1 MLMPVLWLAC
11 ALYLVCAIDNAC
23 GVFVFNSM
31 TLVFSSIE
39 VQYLFQK
46 FHAT

>member
-1 MLMPVLWLAC
+1 MPVPWLGYAS
-11 ALYLVCAIDNAC
+11 YLICAIDNGY

-46 FHAT
+46 VHAT